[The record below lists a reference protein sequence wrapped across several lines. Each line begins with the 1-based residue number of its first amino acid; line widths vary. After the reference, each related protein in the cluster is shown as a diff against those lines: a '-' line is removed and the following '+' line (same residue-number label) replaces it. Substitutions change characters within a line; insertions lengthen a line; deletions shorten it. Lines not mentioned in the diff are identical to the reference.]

1 MGTIY
6 RLTLRQL
13 AGRWR
18 LGTLTV
24 LSALPVGITAMLLN
38 LRESPSVVEYESA
51 VLSTMFAGAIVPLV
65 VLALAAVAFANEV
78 EDRTLANLVLSPLPR
93 WRIALPKLL
102 ATLSVAAPF
111 VAASAFLTG
120 YIAYVGDLRAAL
132 ALTAGLLAGVLLY
145 ASVFTWLGLVTTQAI
160 GIGLLYILVWEGLF
174 SGFVAGVRLLS
185 LRFYALSVVHG
196 VDARRFAR
204 PDILPLWAALALCVV
219 FAVGFGWLSV
229 RRLRRMDVP

>member
-1 MGTIY
+1 VGTIY

-18 LGTLTV
+18 LGILTV

-38 LRESPSVVEYESA
+38 IDESPAVREYESV
-51 VLSTMFAGAIVPLV
+51 VLATMFAGAIVPLV
-65 VLALAAVAFANEV
+65 VLALASAAFANEV

-111 VAASAFLTG
+111 VAVSAFLTG
-120 YIAYVGDLRAAL
+120 HIAYVGDVRASL
-132 ALTAGLLAGVLLY
+132 AVTAGLLAGVLLY
-145 ASVFTWLGLVTTQAI
+145 ASVFTWLGLVTTQVI
-160 GIGLLYILVWEGLF
+160 GVGLLYILVWEGLL
-174 SGFVAGVRLLS
+174 SGFVSGVRLLS
-185 LRFYALSVVHG
+185 LRFYALSVMHG
-196 VDARRFAR
+196 VDVRRYPH
-204 PDILPLWAALALCVV
+204 PDVVPLWVALVLCAAFVA
-219 FAVGFGWLSV
+219 GFTWLSV